1 MIKIFNPDRLTRQP
15 FFQSLINYLD
25 THDDVILRQIKRDF
39 PEVKHLERQLE
50 DYVQA
55 GYILR
60 QDRRYTLNLPFL
72 EKAEQA
78 SLDQM
83 VFLQTDSLVYQDL
96 MALRF
101 ETRLGNSTNEA
112 ILLEQTG
119 FDRADLTLAN
129 YFYKLRAEEPI
140 SPEQEPLYAI
150 LGDVNPDYAL
160 KYMTSFLLKFA
171 RKDLVKQRRQD
182 IFVEGLRV
190 LGYIDRVDEETY
202 ALKLSFDKDR
212 LVFKAID

>member
-1 MIKIFNPDRLTRQP
+1 MIRIFNPDRLTRQP

-25 THDDVILRQIKRDF
+25 THDDVILRQIRRDF

-60 QDRRYTLNLPFL
+60 QDRRYSLNLPFL

-83 VFLQTDSLVYQDL
+83 VFLQTDSLAYQDL
-96 MALRF
+96 MTLRF

-119 FDRADLTLAN
+119 FDRTDLTLAN

-140 SPEQEPLYAI
+140 SSEQEPLYAI

-202 ALKLSFDKDR
+202 ALKLSFDRDR